1 MIIEWGVGEE
11 MPSIEE
17 VWRQYYRRFTVDYW
31 YRFLKQRLHV
41 FTLPVISLSSPK
53 SSKIA

>member
-17 VWRQYYRRFTVDYW
+17 VWRQYYRRFTVDHW